1 MVTAKRQGYRY
12 GVDSL
17 AGQFLIASHRL
28 MDPNFFHA
36 VILMVQ
42 HDENGALGLV
52 LNRPLSTSIK
62 EVCQEVLEQDC
73 YLDGVLYQGGP
84 CSGPLMAVHNYEEAA
99 QTPVVEGVHFT
110 SEKDR
115 LERLMVQSEVE
126 ARFFVNYSGWTA
138 GQLEAEIEEGSW
150 LTLKATSKD
159 IFSDTDQLW
168 TRLTKIATLGKW
180 ISPDRIPED
189 PSVN

>member
-1 MVTAKRQGYRY
+1 ME
-12 GVDSL
+12 SL

-28 MDPNFFHA
+28 MDPNFFHT
-36 VILMVQ
+36 VILVVQ
-42 HDENGALGLV
+42 HDDNGALGLV
-52 LNRPLSTSIK
+52 LNRPLSTTIK

-73 YLDGVLYQGGP
+73 YLDGLLHQGGP
-84 CSGPLMAVHNYEEAA
+84 CPGPLMAVHTCEEAA
-99 QTPVVEGVHFT
+99 QTPVIQGVHFT

-115 LERLMVQSEVE
+115 LELLLNQSEVS

-138 GQLEAEIEEGSW
+138 GQLENELEEGSW
-150 LTLKATSKD
+150 LTLAATTEH
-159 IFSDTDQLW
+159 IFADTDQIW

-180 ISPDRIPED
+180 ISPDRIPDD